1 MLEITRVATADDLA
15 TYSLNG
21 EITVDQLERIE
32 DVIHDAVEHNRR
44 VALDLQHVWRIE
56 RDAAFLIAH
65 HACRPNNLV
74 RIVGVRG
81 DLLEWLS
88 AVADQLPETESS
100 RRVRE
105 GGDVWKS

>member
-1 MLEITRVATADDLA
+1 MLEITRVAATEDIA

-21 EITVDQLERIE
+21 EITVDQVERIE
-32 DVIHDAVEHNRR
+32 DLIHDAVEHNRR

-65 HACRPNNLV
+65 QACRPNSLV
-74 RIVGVRG
+74 RIVGVPG
-81 DLLEWLS
+81 SLLEWLR
-88 AVADQLPETESS
+88 AVADQLPQTEPS

>member
-21 EITVDQLERIE
+21 EITVDQLERID
-32 DVIHDAVEHNRR
+32 DVIHDAAEHNRR

-74 RIVGVRG
+74 RIVGVPG
-81 DLLEWLS
+81 GLLEWLRV
-88 AVADQLPETESS
+88 VAGQVPETESS

>member
-74 RIVGVRG
+74 RIVGVPG
-81 DLLEWLS
+81 GLLEWLR
-88 AVADQLPETESS
+88 AIADQLPETESS